1 MARILDLRGL
11 PHPSRP
17 PLVFNTLASL
27 GQGEELVVLVEI
39 EPVPLYTMLRQKG
52 YVCKGAKQAD
62 NSWRVE
68 IRKAIKSA

>member
-11 PHPSRP
+11 PHPTRL

-27 GQGEELVVLVEI
+27 GKDEELAVLVEI
-39 EPVPLYTMLRQKG
+39 EPLPLYAMLKQKG
-52 YVCKGAKQAD
+52 YECKGFKQAD

-68 IRKAIKSA
+68 IRKVTG